1 MTDWNDKEQV
11 IKAVSESGY
20 ELKNASEELKADR
33 EVVMA
38 AIQNQGRAVSK
49 ELRAD
54 REIMLAAIQD

>member
-1 MTDWNDKEQV
+1 MS
-11 IKAVSESGY
+11 I
-20 ELKNASEELKADR
+20 KNASEELKADR